1 MDVIKNTRK
10 RVGGLIAIIF
20 GLMHLQVTAQQL
32 KGRVMDDKNQPLG
45 GVSVMAVQSGHTIS
59 TTQTDTTG
67 KFVIGHLASG
77 KKYDFRFSYIGYVS
91 YTEKDFLLERGED
104 NSLLI
109 RLRPETKGLDQVVVT
124 ALGIKREERKLG
136 YAQQTIKAEDLS
148 AAPAPNWS
156 SGLIGKVAGLNI
168 ISGATGPLSSQK
180 IQLRGSSSLNAAAN
194 GALIVVDGVPMNQ
207 EITTYGNNVPAAYG
221 TDVPVDYGNSISE
234 LNQDDIESVTVL
246 KGPSASALYGSRAAN
261 GVLIITTKSGKRNQK
276 LGVSVNTGVTVDNI
290 INWPEY
296 QHSYGGG
303 DMETNSKGE
312 FYYSFG
318 NSEDGPSTI
327 GPEAWGPKFNGQYY
341 FQYDPKTQTQGAER
355 TLWRSYDNMKDF
367 FRKGV
372 TTENTATLQ
381 GGNENGSMRLSLTHT
396 DNKYII
402 PNTGYKRNTVA
413 FNSNYKVSKAI
424 KISASANYNNRTS
437 DNLPGYGLSNG
448 SLGYFLMF
456 LLPNVDIDWYKPVWK
471 QGQENLKQLNPF
483 SNWSENPYFIVNEE
497 TNPFK
502 SNQLVGNTRADIT
515 INKHLSMMGR
525 VSLNWLTQLRETHRA
540 YSSEKYAQGYYGR
553 QDISSTE
560 TNADFLVTYK
570 NTFAKDF
577 SYEIM
582 GGGNHMSYV
591 HRDVM
596 SSVTGLVIPG
606 LYNLANG
613 RNNPLVKTNDAL
625 KQINSFYGMG
635 SLSYKNLVFL
645 DLTGR
650 NDWSSTLPVSNN
662 SYFYPS
668 VTTSVILSDI
678 FSLPHGINFLK
689 YRLSYAEV
697 GSDASPYQT
706 AKYYSQSSFPSS
718 AVVPGSLYN
727 TTLKPEITATWETG
741 INVKALDNRLGLD
754 LTYYSGNTKN
764 QILSVPADIVTGY
777 SSRVINAGEISN
789 KGVEVVLTG
798 TPVRS
803 RNTEWNVTVNWST
816 NKNRVM
822 TLADDV
828 AQQTLASL
836 GGAWIGYIIATKG
849 GTTSDLWGPKMV
861 RDPNGNIVN
870 ANGVPT
876 YSSTNA
882 YIGRT
887 TPDWKAG
894 ITNTVR
900 YKNFRLTATIDGQY
914 KGLIK
919 SGSYQ
924 RASWAGTTKNTLPG
938 RDAGTIVGPGVMMDA
953 DGKYVPN
960 TVAAKTETY
969 YVGYYSHAA
978 DVALFD
984 ASFIKLREVALSY
997 AFPKRMIGRL
1007 PVQNLVLSLY
1017 GRNLAV
1023 FDKYPWFDPE
1033 AGMQNGQVFIQ
1044 GVEMTP
1050 MPLTASYGFNLKVDF

>member
-1 MDVIKNTRK
+1 
-10 RVGGLIAIIF
+10 
-20 GLMHLQVTAQQL
+20 
-32 KGRVMDDKNQPLG
+32 
-45 GVSVMAVQSGHTIS
+45 
-59 TTQTDTTG
+59 
-67 KFVIGHLASG
+67 
-77 KKYDFRFSYIGYVS
+77 
-91 YTEKDFLLERGED
+91 
-104 NSLLI
+104 
-109 RLRPETKGLDQVVVT
+109 
-124 ALGIKREERKLG
+124 
-136 YAQQTIKAEDLS
+136 
-148 AAPAPNWS
+148 
-156 SGLIGKVAGLNI
+156 
-168 ISGATGPLSSQK
+168 
-180 IQLRGSSSLNAAAN
+180 
-194 GALIVVDGVPMNQ
+194 
-207 EITTYGNNVPAAYG
+207 
-221 TDVPVDYGNSISE
+221 
-234 LNQDDIESVTVL
+234 
-246 KGPSASALYGSRAAN
+246 
-261 GVLIITTKSGKRNQK
+261 
-276 LGVSVNTGVTVDNI
+276 
-290 INWPEY
+290 
-296 QHSYGGG
+296 
-303 DMETNSKGE
+303 
-312 FYYSFG
+312 
-318 NSEDGPSTI
+318 
-327 GPEAWGPKFNGQYY
+327 
-341 FQYDPKTQTQGAER
+341 
-355 TLWRSYDNMKDF
+355 
-367 FRKGV
+367 
-372 TTENTATLQ
+372 
-381 GGNENGSMRLSLTHT
+381 
-396 DNKYII
+396 
-402 PNTGYKRNTVA
+402 
-413 FNSNYKVSKAI
+413 
-424 KISASANYNNRTS
+424 
-437 DNLPGYGLSNG
+437 
-448 SLGYFLMF
+448 
-456 LLPNVDIDWYKPVWK
+456 
-471 QGQENLKQLNPF
+471 
-483 SNWSENPYFIVNEE
+483 
-497 TNPFK
+497 
-502 SNQLVGNTRADIT
+502 
-515 INKHLSMMGR
+515 MGR

-540 YSSEKYAQGYYGR
+540 YSSQKYAQGYYGR

-938 RDAGTIVGPGVMMDA
+938 RDAGTIVGPGVMLDA

-997 AFPKRMIGRL
+997 AFPKRMIGHL